1 MAFEIAFMYNT
12 NTHTLT
18 HTTIIIITYGVNTCV
33 STISP
38 VNWADLNENLCVCAV
53 LDYHCW
59 TLQLFRIICR
69 CVFYSYWPNNW
80 LNEPELHLFFQVKN
94 LRIWSEYSRENRYYR
109 NASISITIIATI
121 ANWSNQFT
129 YVRMRT
135 YVYGNIWL
143 CMYVAE
149 DEWE

>member
-1 MAFEIAFMYNT
+1 MCVHHLTGQLSWFEWKS
-12 NTHTLT
+12 L
-18 HTTIIIITYGVNTCV
+18 CV
-33 STISP
+33 S
-38 VNWADLNENLCVCAV
+38 CVCVCCAV

-109 NASISITIIATI
+109 YASISITIIATI

-149 DEWE
+149 DEVGIKTDKQHSH